1 MVYRLGAVY
10 GTGHAPAPPAPMP
23 PACYTPPAYK
33 PHRKQNMHPTSDHR
47 RTALKA
53 LLAAFAMV
61 VLSPTVDVTPAEAQ
75 VQRQNPT
82 LVHARGLVQRGRY
95 REAIPVLRKF
105 LQTYQSNLEAW
116 TLLGRS
122 YRGTGNFRAAVNA
135 TNQALRFSPN
145 HPPAIENL
153 GMIYLES
160 NRIDGAEQQL
170 ARLRRV
176 CRFGCRSRDRLERAI
191 AQAKSRRSGSGSG
204 RSLLVPG
211 N

>member
-1 MVYRLGAVY
+1 MLHFRRPL
-10 GTGHAPAPPAPMP
+10 TAPESLMRSEPIA
-23 PACYTPPAYK
+23 
-33 PHRKQNMHPTSDHR
+33 R
-47 RTALKA
+47 RAALKA
-53 LLAAFAMV
+53 LQGAIALV
-61 VLSPTVDVTPAEAQ
+61 VLSAAIDVKPAAAQ
-75 VQRQNPT
+75 AQRLNPT
-82 LVHARGLVQRGRY
+82 LVHARGLVQRGQY
-95 REAIPVLRKF
+95 RQAVPVLRKF

-135 TNQALRFSPN
+135 TNQALRLSPN

-153 GMIYLES
+153 GMIYLQA

-176 CRFGCRSRDRLERAI
+176 CRFGCRPRDRLERAV
-191 AQAKSRRSGSGSG
+191 AQAKSRRSGSGTG